1 MSSGKRPLDAVFF
14 DIDDT
19 LFSTSVFA
27 EKARRAAVDAMIQY
41 GLRGIPRELALK
53 ELREVVEEFSS
64 NYGHHFDK
72 LLSRLPEQA
81 IEGMNPAMLVAAGM
95 VAYHDTK
102 FRDLRVYDDVYDVLR
117 RLAGT
122 SLIRGVISAGLTVK
136 QTEKILRLHIY
147 EFLSPNAIFIT
158 EQIGIGKPNPK
169 LFQRALEEL
178 DLRPERTMYVGD
190 HPDNDIAPCKELGMI
205 AVWNRRSGRHAEREA
220 KVAADY
226 EVRDFYEL
234 REILWRDFDI
244 R

>member
-1 MSSGKRPLDAVFF
+1 MTGKRALDAILF

-27 EKARRAAVDAMIQY
+27 EKARRAAVDAMIQH
-41 GLRGIPRELALK
+41 GLQVPRELALK

-64 NYGHHFDK
+64 NYGFHFDK
-72 LLSRLPEQA
+72 LLSRLPSKSF
-81 IEGMNPAMLVAAGM
+81 EGLNPAMLVAAGM

-117 RLAGT
+117 RLSST
-122 SLIRGVISAGLTVK
+122 QLVRGVISAGLTVK

-169 LFQRALEEL
+169 LFQRALESLGLEA
-178 DLRPERTMYVGD
+178 ERTMYVGD
-190 HPDNDIAPCKELGMI
+190 HPENDIAPSKQVGMI
-205 AVWNRRSGRHAEREA
+205 SVWNRRSGRHAEREA
-220 KVAADY
+220 NVEPDY

-234 REILWRDFDI
+234 RELLWSEFEI